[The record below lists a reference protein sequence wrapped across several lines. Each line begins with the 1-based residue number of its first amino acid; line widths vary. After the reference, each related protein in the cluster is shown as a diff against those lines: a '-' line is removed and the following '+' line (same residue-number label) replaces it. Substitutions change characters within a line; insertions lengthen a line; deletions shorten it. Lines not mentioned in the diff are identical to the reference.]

1 MNTAAL
7 SGREKILT
15 ELFALGVHLQGNI
28 DHTLRTTTPIHEA
41 LRGPKPWLA
50 VQFLDRHYLDDGES
64 SELLES
70 KDAIGC
76 TPLHLATQ
84 AGETAIATSFI
95 EVHGAAVDPVDNIGR
110 TPLHLAARN
119 GRIETIDMLLEH
131 GADAALVAPRLWLF
145 DKRPLGDGEAA
156 KREVLLGNF
165 TFIYKALQSAL
176 ERRQKGGDKGAVH
189 DDDEEGASERRNEGG
204 GKGAIHDD
212 DDEGLYV
219 YVDENEEN
227 AGAAVTST
235 KSAVPTPSSASPQ
248 PRSLG
253 SAAAPS
259 SSSASPQPRSLE
271 SAVAGPST
279 SRPAWGLGTSGRK
292 PNKASVGGAAYKKA
306 KAAAREEA
314 DNARRRAKRARK
326 RAENNES
333 ALASA
338 EYAIWLGGLGEADL
352 LRDELKR
359 QKERNRR
366 EEQALLKKR

>member
-7 SGREKILT
+7 SGREKILD

-28 DHTLRTTTPIHEA
+28 DHTLPTTTPIHEA

-50 VQFLDRHYLDDGES
+50 VQFLDRHYLDGGES

-70 KDAIGC
+70 KDTNGC
-76 TPLHLATQ
+76 TPLHLAAQ

-145 DKRPLGDGEAA
+145 DKRPLGAGEAA
-156 KREVLLGNF
+156 KRDVLLGNF

-189 DDDEEGASERRNEGG
+189 DDDEEGASERRNKRGG
-204 GKGAIHDD
+204 NGAVHDD

-235 KSAVPTPSSASPQ
+235 KSAVPTP
-248 PRSLG
+248 
-253 SAAAPS
+253 
-259 SSSASPQPRSLE
+259 SSASPQPRSLE

-326 RAENNES
+326 RAENNDS

-338 EYAIWLGGLGEADL
+338 EYAIWLGGLGEANL